1 MTDTEAAGGIRPTG
15 HASQL
20 ANRCASLARSMTYN
34 GDDIECEAKHTLRE
48 CSYFIDSQVCRVHK
62 KRDGML
68 LLNARGKSRYLTWR
82 ERIARWLLS
91 GKLEIRP

>member
-1 MTDTEAAGGIRPTG
+1 MTDTEAAGGISPTT
-15 HASQL
+15 HASRL
-20 ANRCASLARSMTYN
+20 ASRCADLARCMTYN
-34 GDDIECEAKHTLRE
+34 GDKIEAVAKHTLRE

-91 GKLEIRP
+91 GNLEIRP